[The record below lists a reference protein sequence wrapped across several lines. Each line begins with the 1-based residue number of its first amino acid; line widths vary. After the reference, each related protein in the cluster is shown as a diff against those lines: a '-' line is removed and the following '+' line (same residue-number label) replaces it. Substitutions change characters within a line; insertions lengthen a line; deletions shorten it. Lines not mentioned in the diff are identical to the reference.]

1 MAVCPECE
9 NALSIDANEAEE
21 GDVITCDECGA
32 EFEILTTEPLELA
45 KVEDDGYEDE
55 DTSSFAAEEEE

>member
-9 NALSIDANEAEE
+9 NALNVDAAEAEE

-32 EFEILTTEPLELA
+32 EFEIVTTEPLELS

-55 DTSSFAAEEEE
+55 DSSFAAEEEE